1 MILFRIGM
9 SQRTD
14 NICDKVHPGVPILS
28 LLFCEMVRFHG
39 VGGGGCVFFDGSSMN
54 DMLCGERGYVKFY
67 SQKSK
72 AASQYICQIIGDHS
86 KAAVSLPFPLSPL
99 PLPLHFSS
107 LPSPFLLAFLFLKVG
122 SSYPSWPQTQEPP
135 ASGS

>member
-39 VGGGGCVFFDGSSMN
+39 EGGGGCVFFDGSSMN
-54 DMLCGERGYVKFY
+54 DMLCGERGYVNFY
-67 SQKSK
+67 SHKSK
-72 AASQYICQIIGDHS
+72 AASQYTYQIIGDRS
-86 KAAVSLPFPLSPL
+86 KAAVSLPSP
-99 PLPLHFSS
+99 PPPR
-107 LPSPFLLAFLFLKVG
+107 LPSPSPSISRPSPPLSSWLFYF
-122 SSYPSWPQTQEPP
+122 SR
-135 ASGS
+135 